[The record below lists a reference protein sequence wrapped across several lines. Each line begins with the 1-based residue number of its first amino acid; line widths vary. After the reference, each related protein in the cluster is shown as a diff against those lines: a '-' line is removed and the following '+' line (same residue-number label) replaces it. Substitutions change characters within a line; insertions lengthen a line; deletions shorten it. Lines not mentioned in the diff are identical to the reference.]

1 MDEKELLRKFHDK
14 QFLKKN
20 EFAEIVTQIVG
31 FVKANKALVVVV
43 VVLAILLGVGMPTL
57 RWYQAHRI
65 EIFNAKLFEAEKSLK
80 KVDLYQELIKNY
92 SSIPA
97 SQYARLMLVDSLVEH
112 NQFDDAAK
120 QLDQGIKKSGQPDIF
135 STLLVLKRLDLLKNQ
150 EKYLEASDYAT
161 NHQNNILKTYL
172 SQYKL
177 YQANLMVL
185 AGKKDEAR
193 SLYEKII
200 AEAET
205 KNEKIPEA
213 TERQNTEIVKTAKG
227 QLMLLDLGVL

>member
-1 MDEKELLRKFHDK
+1 MDERELLKKFHDK

-20 EFAEIVTQIVG
+20 EFAEMMSKIVAVI
-31 FVKANKALVVVV
+31 KANKALVVTG
-43 VVLAILLGVGMPTL
+43 VVLAVVLGIGMPTL
-57 RWYQAHRI
+57 RWYQAYRV
-65 EIFNAKLFEAEKSLK
+65 ETFNAKLFEAEKSLK
-80 KVDLYQELIKNY
+80 KIDLYQGLVKDY

-97 SQYARLMLVDSLVEH
+97 SQYARLLLVDSLVEH
-112 NQFDDAAK
+112 RQFDDAAK
-120 QLDQGIKKSGQPDIF
+120 QLDQGIKKNNRPDIF

-172 SQYKL
+172 PQYKL
-177 YQANLMVL
+177 YQANLMIL

-193 SLYEKII
+193 ALYEKIV
-200 AEAET
+200 AET
-205 KNEKIPEA
+205 ETTTEDTPETA
-213 TERQNTEIVKTAKG
+213 KTQNAAIVKTAKG